1 MNKKKVAIILIVF
14 IAIFLTIMLVVN
26 RDNVEITNEVGNKS
40 KKSNN
45 LLTMNL
51 EQTAGSGDYKT
62 VTQSEWPTEGYK
74 FNTELSRCENGSE
87 ISWDDTKKVVV
98 VSGNLSDKCY
108 VYFDIWIPSIADYC
122 TSGTDLATCVKNF
135 GVQGASVSNIYIHNA
150 SLTNGAGD
158 NSYRYSGANPN
169 NFVCFGSTTSPCPTD
184 NLYRIIGVFD
194 ENYHGVSGKQLVKLI
209 KYDYANSNLLGTDGD
224 YKGSSTPNA
233 TYYKG
238 SLTTINTY
246 YWNEATSKNTWS
258 ESNLNK
264 TNLNTNFINNIG
276 STWAEKIATVTW
288 KVGGNTYSN
297 IIQKTPSIV
306 YTNEITNPDTTT
318 YDAKIGLMYVSDY
331 GFAAAPSAWTLTMG
345 SYDNTTATST
355 NWMYMGMGEWTI
367 LRYSDSSV
375 HAFLVRNEGLLR
387 SSGSVYG
394 DYFGA
399 RASFNLESS
408 ITYVSGTGSMS
419 DPITIK

>member
-51 EQTAGSGDYKT
+51 EQTAGVGDYKT

-331 GFAAAPSAWTLTMG
+331 GFAASPSAWTLTMG